1 MKHILSILFFWS
13 LNAYASLF
21 FDEIKVYKSKHKMDL
36 LLDGIVVKSYRV
48 MLGNGGMSP
57 KRQEGDQLV
66 PEGQYILDEKNPNS
80 KYHRS
85 IHISYPNDEDRERAR
100 ETGVDPGGSVFIHGV
115 PNSKSKIVEWLL
127 NRLVKIKDH
136 TKSKKLEKLLDWTKG
151 CIAVSNQE
159 AEEIFDNISTPTPIT
174 IYP

>member
-1 MKHILSILFFWS
+1 MKYIYIILFFYTLNLSAS
-13 LNAYASLF
+13 LN

-36 LLDGIVVKSYRV
+36 LLNGTLVKSYRV
-48 MLGNGGMSP
+48 MLGSGGLAP
-57 KRQEGDQLV
+57 KRQEGDKLV
-66 PEGQYILDEKNPNS
+66 PEGQYVLDELNPNS

-85 IHISYPNDEDRERAR
+85 IHISYPNEEDIERAK
-100 ETGVDPGGSVFIHGV
+100 EAGVDPGGSVFIHGV

-127 NRLVKIKDH
+127 NSLVKIKDH
-136 TKSKKLEKLLDWTKG
+136 TRSKKIEHMLDWTKG
-151 CIAVSNQE
+151 CIAVSNKE